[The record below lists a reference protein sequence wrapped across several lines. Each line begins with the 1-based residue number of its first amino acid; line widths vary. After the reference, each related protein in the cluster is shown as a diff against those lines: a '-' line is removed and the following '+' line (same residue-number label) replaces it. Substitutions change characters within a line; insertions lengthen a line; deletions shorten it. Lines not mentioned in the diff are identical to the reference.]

1 MIPWVQVYSNL
12 PQHDKIVSLADALGL
27 KCSGVSP
34 EAVAT
39 GLLVSLWCWAVQNRT
54 DGDLSGVNPRT
65 IAKACQW
72 EKSPDKLVSALR
84 DCGWLDADM
93 HIHDWEEYSVRLMEN
108 QEAQKE
114 KTRKRVAEYRERH
127 AKGGKAKAGNAD
139 ENETA
144 TYNKASSN
152 ENVTVTRNVT
162 VTDGNAADTQC
173 NASTVP
179 NLTVPNLTV
188 PYHTVQ
194 DGEDGNKPDTLVGG
208 VTPADAAKNIE
219 TVLGEIRE
227 AWNGLG
233 LGSITPI
240 DPMSARGAAVQLRM
254 KRFGRDGVLA
264 AIAHVRESAFLRG
277 DNDPGWRASFDWL
290 MEETHCQRA
299 IEGGYA
305 DYKAMPKPE
314 VYRGPTQEDIARM
327 QEYLDFFNGGCGNA
341 QSHCPD
347 GSSRP

>member
-1 MIPWVQVYSNL
+1 MIVPWVQVYSNL
-12 PQHDKIVSLADALGL
+12 PQHDKVVSLADTLGL

-34 EAVAT
+34 EAIAT

-108 QEAQKE
+108 EAAQKE

-127 AKGGKAKAGNAD
+127 AKGGKAKSGNAD

-144 TYNKASSN
+144 IYNKVSSN

-162 VTDGNAADTQC
+162 VTEGNEADTQC

-188 PYHTVQ
+188 Q
-194 DGEDGNKPDTLVGG
+194 ERKDRNKLDTLVAG
-208 VTPADAAKNIE
+208 VTPVTDDAPKERFLVGERLAEYQDRQAAALGITRSE
-219 TVLGEIRE
+219 LVTLTSVLGYAE
-227 AWNGLG
+227 ASLPELAERARATGR
-233 LGSITPI
+233 SII
-240 DPMSARGAAVQLRM
+240 AQAR
-254 KRFGRDGVLA
+254 F
-264 AIAHVRESAFLRG
+264 
-277 DNDPGWRASFDWL
+277 
-290 MEETHCQRA
+290 EE
-299 IEGGYA
+299 E
-305 DYKAMPKPE
+305 
-314 VYRGPTQEDIARM
+314 
-327 QEYLDFFNGGCGNA
+327 NGNA
-341 QSHCPD
+341 
-347 GSSRP
+347 

>member
-72 EKSPDKLVSALR
+72 EKSPDRLVSALR
-84 DCGWLDADM
+84 DCGWLDDDM

-108 QEAQKE
+108 EAVQKE

-144 TYNKASSN
+144 TYNKVSSN
-152 ENVTVTRNVT
+152 ENVTVTGSVT
-162 VTDGNAADTQC
+162 VTEGNAADTQC
-173 NASTVP
+173 NAP
-179 NLTVPNLTV
+179 TVPNLTV

-194 DGEDGNKPDTLVGG
+194 ERKDRNKPDTLVGG
-208 VTPADAAKNIE
+208 VTTVTEDAPKERFLVGERLAEYQDRQAAALGITRSE
-219 TVLGEIRE
+219 LVTLTSVLGYAE
-227 AWNGLG
+227 A
-233 LGSITPI
+233 SIPELAER
-240 DPMSARGAAVQLRM
+240 ARTTGRSIIAQA
-254 KRFGRDGVLA
+254 RF
-264 AIAHVRESAFLRG
+264 E
-277 DNDPGWRASFDWL
+277 
-290 MEETHCQRA
+290 
-299 IEGGYA
+299 EGG
-305 DYKAMPKPE
+305 
-314 VYRGPTQEDIARM
+314 
-327 QEYLDFFNGGCGNA
+327 
-341 QSHCPD
+341 
-347 GSSRP
+347 

>member
-12 PQHDKIVSLADALGL
+12 PQHDKVVSLADSLGL

-72 EKSPDKLVSALR
+72 DKSPDKLVSALR

-108 QEAQKE
+108 QEVQKE

-127 AKGGKAKAGNAD
+127 AKDGKAKSGNTSESGA
-139 ENETA
+139 A
-144 TYNKASSN
+144 TYNNGSSN
-152 ENVTVTRNVT
+152 DDVTVTGNAT
-162 VTDGNAADTQC
+162 ATEGNAADTQC

-179 NLTVPNLTV
+179 YRTL
-188 PYHTVQ
+188 PYHTVTV
-194 DGEDGNKPDTLVGG
+194 DVDKNNVTGTPVTRYAADDDT
-208 VTPADAAKNIE
+208 PIE
-219 TVLGEIRE
+219 TVFSEIRE
-227 AWNGLG
+227 AWNALG
-233 LGSITPI
+233 LGTITEI
-240 DPMSARGAAVQLRM
+240 DPLSARGAAVQLRLE
-254 KRFGRDGVLA
+254 RFGRDGVLR
-264 AIAHVRESAFLRG
+264 AIEHCRESAFLRG
-277 DNDPGWRASFDWL
+277 ENDRGWRASFDWL
-290 MEETHCQRA
+290 MEEEHCRKA

-305 DYKAMPKPE
+305 DYKSAGKPA
-314 VYRGPTQEDIARM
+314 PTREEKYGSPQTGDMARM
-327 QEYLDFFNGGCGNA
+327 REMLEKMEG
-341 QSHCPD
+341 
-347 GSSRP
+347 